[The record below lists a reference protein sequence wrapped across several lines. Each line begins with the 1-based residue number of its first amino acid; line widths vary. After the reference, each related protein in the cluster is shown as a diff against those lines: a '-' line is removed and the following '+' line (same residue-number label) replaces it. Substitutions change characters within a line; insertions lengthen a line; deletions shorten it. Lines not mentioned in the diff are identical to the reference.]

1 MIVTTWNIVPDYDE
15 WGSDT
20 YWDCNNWVQWH
31 RELKKKF
38 GAEKAK
44 LIWEYAFAQGSE
56 FSGQWSCRSFNSQFR
71 SYVNSEDLDPYANLG
86 ALALIIKPLG
96 LGTDIIKGGT
106 DVVSGAAGFVGSL
119 GQNAKPILTIALIGV
134 AGFFVYKAYKSI

>member
-20 YWDCNNWVQWH
+20 SWDCNNWVQWH
-31 RELKKKF
+31 KELKKKF
-38 GAEKAK
+38 GVDKAK
-44 LIWEYAFAQGSE
+44 LIWEYAYAKGSN
-56 FSGQWSCRSFNSQFR
+56 FSSHWDCRSFNSQFR
-71 SYVNSEDLDPYANLG
+71 SYINGEDLDPYANLG
-86 ALALIIKPLG
+86 ALALLIKPLG

-106 DVVSGAAGFVGSL
+106 DVVSGAADFVGSL